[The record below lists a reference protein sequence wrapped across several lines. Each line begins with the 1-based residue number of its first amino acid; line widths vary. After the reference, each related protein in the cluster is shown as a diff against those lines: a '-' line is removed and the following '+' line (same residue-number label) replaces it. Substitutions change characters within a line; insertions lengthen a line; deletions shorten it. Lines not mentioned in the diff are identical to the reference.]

1 MEFVNA
7 VTTPVLQI
15 LVAILVALR
24 NIMRKS
30 KGHEHHIYS
39 SCILKIQETK
49 AASKVE
55 AFSYALYNCSNL
67 LVKNLAQCITTNNH
81 THHFIVL
88 LLKQYFTSS
97 QRAFNT
103 NSKSNPYKLSAV
115 HMGNRSP
122 QQCEKGT
129 FKRNSEDTSEAQ
141 MWGFCIN
148 GSLRL
153 EVGTPSISRL
163 SSRLQNHRV
172 VKVGRDLLRLCTAST
187 SLKAESTTAGVRGPY
202 PARF

>member
-7 VTTPVLQI
+7 VTNPALQI

-24 NIMRKS
+24 NIVRKS

-49 AASKVE
+49 AASKLE

-67 LVKNLAQCITTNNH
+67 PGKNLAQCFTTN

-97 QRAFNT
+97 QRAFKT
-103 NSKSNPYKLSAV
+103 NSKSNP
-115 HMGNRSP
+115 
-122 QQCEKGT
+122 
-129 FKRNSEDTSEAQ
+129 
-141 MWGFCIN
+141 
-148 GSLRL
+148 
-153 EVGTPSISRL
+153 
-163 SSRLQNHRV
+163 
-172 VKVGRDLLRLCTAST
+172 
-187 SLKAESTTAGVRGPY
+187 
-202 PARF
+202 